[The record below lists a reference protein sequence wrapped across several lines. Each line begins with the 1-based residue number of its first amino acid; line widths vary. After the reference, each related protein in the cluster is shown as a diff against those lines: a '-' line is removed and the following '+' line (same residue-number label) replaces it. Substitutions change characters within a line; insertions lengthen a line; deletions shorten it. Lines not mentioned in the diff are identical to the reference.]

1 VPDVL
6 IPDAELDAILR
17 AVPGWAGSELEVR
30 PLEGGITNRN
40 YVVRAHGEDFVLR
53 VPGADTELLGIDRAN
68 EHRAAR
74 VAADAGVGPEVVA
87 FLPDS
92 GCFVSRF
99 VQGAHIPQEELLQ
112 SEVLGLVVRSLRAL
126 HACPPIPSS
135 FPVFRIVEAYFE
147 TASSRG
153 VTVPDAYDTAHALAD
168 RIEAAFASSPSP
180 LTTCHNDLLNAN
192 FLRDG
197 AHVWIV
203 DYEYAGM
210 GDVFF
215 DLGNLTVNNG
225 LDDAARELLLDHY
238 FLGDVRDRH
247 RARLA
252 LMGLMSDF
260 REAMWGVVQQA
271 ISALDVDFVDYA
283 DRHFARMLEN
293 AGSLPFDD
301 LLVAARELI

>member
-1 VPDVL
+1 MPAD
-6 IPDAELDAILR
+6 PELEAILR
-17 AVPGWAGSELEVR
+17 SVPGWADAELEVE

-40 YVVRAHGEDFVLR
+40 YLVRTDGQAYVLR
-53 VPGADTELLGIDRAN
+53 VPGRDTELLGIDRAN
-68 EHRAAR
+68 ELRAAR

-87 FLPDS
+87 FLPAIGS
-92 GCFVSRF
+92 FVSRF
-99 VQGAHIPQEELLQ
+99 VPGAHIPMKDLRDER
-112 SEVLGLVVRSLRAL
+112 VLEHVVASIRRL
-126 HACPPIPSS
+126 HASPPIPSS
-135 FPVFRIVEAYFE
+135 FNPFRIVETYFA

-153 VTVPDAYDTAHALAD
+153 VTVPPEYDEAHAVAD
-168 RIEAAFASSPSP
+168 RIEAAFERSPSP

-197 AHVWIV
+197 SHVWIV

-215 DLGNLTVNNG
+215 DLGNLSVNND
-225 LDDAARELLLDHY
+225 LDDATRETLLDLY
-238 FLGDVRDRH
+238 FLGDARDRH

-252 LMGLMSDF
+252 LMSLMSDF

-283 DRHFARMLEN
+283 ERHFGR
-293 AGSLPFDD
+293 
-301 LLVAARELI
+301 LLRAAAAMPMDELLTTAEEPI

>member
-1 VPDVL
+1 MLEP
-6 IPDAELDAILR
+6 ALDAILR
-17 AVPGWAGSELEVR
+17 SVPGWADAEFLVA

-40 YVVRAHGEDFVLR
+40 YVVTVGESRYVLR
-53 VPGADTELLGIDRAN
+53 VPGHDTALLGIDRAN
-68 EHRAAR
+68 EHRAAV

-99 VQGAHIPQEELLQ
+99 VEGVHVPQAELGSGDALA
-112 SEVLGLVVRSLRAL
+112 LVVASLRAL
-126 HACPPIPSS
+126 HACPPIPST
-135 FPVFRIVEAYFE
+135 FPVFRIVERYRQ
-147 TASSRG
+147 TAAERG
-153 VTVPDAYDTAHALAD
+153 VDSPPAYDDAQALAG
-168 RIEAAFASSPSP
+168 RIEASFAASPSP

-197 AHVWIV
+197 DHVWIV

-215 DLGNLTVNNG
+215 DLGNLAINNG
-225 LDDAARELLLDHY
+225 LDEGARERLLHHY
-238 FLGDVRDRH
+238 FLGDVLDRH

-252 LMGLMSDF
+252 LMTLMSDF

-283 DRHFARMLEN
+283 ERHFARMLDG
-293 AGSLPFDD
+293 ARTMPVDD
-301 LLVAARELI
+301 LLEGAAQPI